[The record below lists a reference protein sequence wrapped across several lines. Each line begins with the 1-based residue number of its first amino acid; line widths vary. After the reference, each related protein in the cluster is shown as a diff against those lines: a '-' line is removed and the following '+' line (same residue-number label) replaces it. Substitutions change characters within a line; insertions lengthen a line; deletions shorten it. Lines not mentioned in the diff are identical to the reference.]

1 MDKLICD
8 GDVPQPF
15 APTMIVKGKLYLIF
29 YMYMNIWMYEQFFW
43 NRIIVKPMSMF
54 SAQYGL
60 PETNDLFVII
70 GGERS
75 YSSDGEL
82 GYGCHDYSVVCSILI
97 YLG

>member
-29 YMYMNIWMYEQFFW
+29 YMYVNIWMYEQFFW
-43 NRIIVKPMSMF
+43 NRPMVNALYTM
-54 SAQYGL
+54 GL

-82 GYGCHDYSVVCSILI
+82 GYGCHDYSVVCNI
-97 YLG
+97 